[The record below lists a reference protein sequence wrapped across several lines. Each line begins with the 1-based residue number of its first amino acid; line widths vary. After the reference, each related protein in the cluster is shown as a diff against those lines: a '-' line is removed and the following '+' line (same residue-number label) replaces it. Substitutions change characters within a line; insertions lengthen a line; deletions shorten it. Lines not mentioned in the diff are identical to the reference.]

1 MNRVALARVGEGHLE
16 VVVLGAR
23 AVVLAAGAARLV
35 VDVEARRGGDVV
47 GHGQPELLLA
57 ELLLARL
64 QIGHLQVGVGVVGLR
79 EGEVFVTGAFEVVRG
94 HRGLAQRPQRD
105 VAHPLAVERVVDPPI
120 LKGGVQRFDLHAVVV
135 AADGPEEIVQR
146 PDRVV
151 EEIGLQRLADPL
163 LLGGIGRIRRQVL
176 LVLPVFVGIVAV
188 EGIVDSVALGLHQRF
203 GVQLRKSGL
212 RECRKQAPEQEPEDD
227 GRCFPHVP

>member
-1 MNRVALARVGEGHLE
+1 MRERSYWPRVP
-16 VVVLGAR
+16 
-23 AVVLAAGAARLV
+23 RLV

-64 QIGHLQVGVGVVGLR
+64 QIGHLQVRLLDVVEGDVLQIVGVGVIGLR
-79 EGEVFVTGAFEVVRG
+79 EGEVLVTGAFEVVRG

-105 VAHPLAVERVVDPPI
+105 VAHPLAVEGVVDPPI

-203 GVQLRKSGL
+203 GVQLRKSDL